1 MTWVE
6 AVCSRFPEVQV
17 SRGILRAGLSVTAPI
32 AHPRA
37 FPGGLSS
44 GTVPRA
50 LGFCRGLAHFP
61 GNLAVPSSFPRSRLA
76 LPFLTWGRDLLPVGM
91 METR

>member
-32 AHPRA
+32 AHTRA

-50 LGFCRGLAHFP
+50 LGFL
-61 GNLAVPSSFPRSRLA
+61 
-76 LPFLTWGRDLLPVGM
+76 
-91 METR
+91 